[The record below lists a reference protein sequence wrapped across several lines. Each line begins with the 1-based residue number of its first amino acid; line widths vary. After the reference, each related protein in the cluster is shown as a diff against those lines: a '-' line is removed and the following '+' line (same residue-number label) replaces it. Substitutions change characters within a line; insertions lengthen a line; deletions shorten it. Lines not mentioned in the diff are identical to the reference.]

1 VHGGGGGCFCNFSYI
16 FQYCTNKILMLQ
28 KYQFDVH
35 CNIFYVFSRIRRRVA
50 YHCIKKIK
58 KFITIARDPLGA
70 RQIHLLDITRKKD
83 LGWTIDAN

>member
-35 CNIFYVFSRIRRRVA
+35 CNILYGFFSNTQESCVSL
-50 YHCIKKIK
+50 Y
-58 KFITIARDPLGA
+58 
-70 RQIHLLDITRKKD
+70 
-83 LGWTIDAN
+83 

>member
-1 VHGGGGGCFCNFSYI
+1 
-16 FQYCTNKILMLQ
+16 MLQ

-50 YHCIKKIK
+50 YHCINKIK

-83 LGWTIDAN
+83 LGWTIDANVLLIAP